1 MTRRWPGALA
11 KGVFL
16 LVVGAYFL
24 IPLWSMLDYSTQVP
38 GSDPGRTFEAWQ
50 SLVTDD
56 TLFATIVT
64 SLLLSVITVVLMVLL
79 LLPTMIWV
87 RLRVPWAERLIE
99 FICLLPLAVPALV
112 IVVGIKNVMLWVSL
126 FVGDTPYALALPYV
140 VLVLPYSYRAIDSAL
155 SSIDAETLAEAA
167 RSLGAGWGSVIVRV
181 ILPNIVAGIVSA
193 AFISIALVL
202 GEYTFASL
210 LNYPTLPVQIVQISQ
225 SQAQTSVAASLA
237 SIVLISIMLLGLSF
251 FSRDRATTPK
261 GS

>member
-1 MTRRWPGALA
+1 MRRSWSGAVV

-16 LVVGAYFL
+16 LLVGAYFL

-38 GSDPGRTFEAWQ
+38 GSAPGRTAEAWKK
-50 SLVTDD
+50 LVQDD

-64 SLLLSVITVVLMVLL
+64 SLTLSVITVALMVLL

-87 RLRVPWAERLIE
+87 RLRVPRAERLIE

-112 IVVGIKNVMLWVSL
+112 IVVGIKNVMLWVTY

-140 VLVLPYSYRAIDSAL
+140 VLVLPYSYRALDSAL
-155 SSIDAETLAEAA
+155 SSIDAGTLAEAA
-167 RSLGAGWGSVIVRV
+167 RSLGAGWGSVIVRI
-181 ILPNIVAGIVSA
+181 ILPNIVTGILSA

-225 SQAQTSVAASLA
+225 SEAQTSVAASLA
-237 SIVLISIMLLGLSF
+237 SIVLISILLLGLSF
-251 FSRDRATTPK
+251 FSRDRS
-261 GS
+261 GSPEGS